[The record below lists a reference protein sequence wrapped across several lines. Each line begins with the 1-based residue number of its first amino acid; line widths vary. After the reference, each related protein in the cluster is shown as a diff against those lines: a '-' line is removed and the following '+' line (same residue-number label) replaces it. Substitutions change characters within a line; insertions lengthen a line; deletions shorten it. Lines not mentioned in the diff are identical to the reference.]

1 MSCCARMPRW
11 DSRTNN
17 MKDVVRGG
25 LGANGCLRYR
35 LTPVCASILFRE
47 QQTLVTWS
55 RTVLAI
61 EKLQSIFFD
70 AKLEIVFWKSLFSL
84 DTTMGLLWVLGN
96 CEAKWGQV
104 SELMVTWYNCNWVF
118 GTGNV
123 VIGRKTNV
131 RDGTFSESRLGKLF
145 VFEVMKLWSCEGFG
159 CEQLC
164 DSEVWRVSI
173 AMNVWHLLMKF
184 WIWQS

>member
-1 MSCCARMPRW
+1 MQNSK
-11 DSRTNN
+11 SFS
-17 MKDVVRGG
+17 G
-25 LGANGCLRYR
+25 
-35 LTPVCASILFRE
+35 SH
-47 QQTLVTWS
+47 
-55 RTVLAI
+55 
-61 EKLQSIFFD
+61 FF
-70 AKLEIVFWKSLFSL
+70 WL
-84 DTTMGLLWVLGN
+84 DTMMGLLWVLGN

-118 GTGNV
+118 ETGNV

-131 RDGTFSESRLGKLF
+131 RDGTFSESWLGKLF

-173 AMNVWHLLMKF
+173 AMNVWHLLPNEVLNMTIVKF
-184 WIWQS
+184 IMFSKVHISSIFPPILKLELNPLIQWAVKKCLNFNIYSVLT